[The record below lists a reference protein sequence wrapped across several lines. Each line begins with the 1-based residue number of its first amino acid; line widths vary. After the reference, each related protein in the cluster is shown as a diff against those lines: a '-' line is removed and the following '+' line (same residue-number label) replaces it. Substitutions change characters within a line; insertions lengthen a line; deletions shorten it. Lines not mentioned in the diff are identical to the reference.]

1 MRSETLRSTMQTN
14 EPSRAAPPTLEPGS
28 FRAQAGYTLLE
39 AIVGLGIL
47 LMVLFGVLTLFD
59 FNNKLAKAQ
68 VNVAEMQQSLRVA
81 QSGMV
86 RNVRMA
92 GRGGLPPYRA
102 QTAGYAGK
110 LLPQGAALGVTNNV
124 GAGTQIGATNPEPV
138 REGTDI
144 LTVRGVLSTPL
155 FQLDPAGGGNIQG
168 AAAAGNGT
176 LVIQEK
182 SPTGVPQLSEE
193 VVDQLQEIVASGR
206 PEALLLVSAT
216 SDEIQAVV
224 ELTGG
229 NVSDTQATLS
239 FRITGGKHTEDY
251 LKLSPNGEFP
261 SNLRTLAAVGILEE
275 YRYYVRDVDPAPRL
289 SRARVY
295 PGTESPYN
303 GNVSN
308 LSADIAD
315 NILDLQVA
323 LGIDRNGSQEVDDT
337 GDGADDWLFNSPE
350 DSPVD
355 TTLWNQD
362 GRPLYYVRL
371 STLARTDRLDHRYVS
386 PAIDA
391 IEDHEYD
398 EPDEPADGDRIDRS
412 YRRRLLETVVDLRNL
427 S

>member
-1 MRSETLRSTMQTN
+1 MQTN
-14 EPSRAAPPTLEPGS
+14 EPSRPATAVVPASRRP
-28 FRAQAGYTLLE
+28 QAGYTLLE

-86 RNVRMA
+86 RNVRMS

-102 QTAGYAGK
+102 QTAGYDGK
-110 LLPQGAALGVTNNV
+110 LLPEGAALGVTNNV
-124 GAGTQIGATNPEPV
+124 DAGTEIGETDPEPV

-168 AAAAGNGT
+168 AAAAGNGSLT
-176 LVIQEK
+176 IQAK

-193 VVDQLQEIVASGR
+193 VVDQLQEIVDSGR

-216 SDEIQAVV
+216 SDDIQAVV

-229 NVSDTQATLS
+229 NVSDTQATLT
-239 FRITGGKHTEDY
+239 FQITGGKHTEDY

-295 PGTESPYN
+295 PGTEAPYAGAG
-303 GNVSN
+303 GN
-308 LSADIAD
+308 LRADIAD

-323 LGIDRNGSQEVDDT
+323 LGIDRDGNQQVDDT

-362 GRPLYYVRL
+362 GRPLYYLRL

-391 IEDHEYD
+391 IEDHVYNEA
-398 EPDEPADGDRIDRS
+398 EEPADADRIDRS